1 MEGNMKKVLI
11 YAMRGDKMCFVHAL
25 LNALDLHAAGH
36 TAKIIFEGQSV
47 TLPKM
52 LAEENNALYARA
64 LKAGL
69 VAGVCLACSKQ
80 LGVYEDNERLGLTM
94 LNDMSGHAGIRPYVE
109 AGYDVVVM

>member
-1 MEGNMKKVLI
+1 MKKVLI

-36 TAKIIFEGQSV
+36 TAKIVFEGQSV

-94 LNDMSGHAGIRPYVE
+94 LNHMSGHAGIRPYVE